1 MSNTRNRGFTLVE
14 LLVVIAIIG
23 VLVGL
28 LLPAV
33 QAAREAARRMS
44 CGNNMK
50 QIGLALHNYH
60 DTHNKFPSGSRQ
72 LNGWGPSWY
81 VGILPYV
88 EQKNLSDQ
96 MPMVGSHPGY
106 TGVSLTTRAAV
117 NNTIIPGFICPSC
130 PMPETK
136 DVGGGAIGMLPSY
149 IAIAGAVDEDSSLS
163 PVPAIGAAGDT
174 DLFMETRNRLANA
187 CCSTNEKLSIG
198 SGGGTFPPNEF
209 LRFANLTDGTS
220 NVLVVGEISNWMK
233 NGTAPA
239 DTRVNHGWTMGT
251 DNSAKVV
258 SWTSGPTQRTFN
270 INSIRYS
277 IGTQNFNLPGVGGNN
292 GANNPLISAHPGGI
306 QSLFGD
312 GSVHFLT
319 ETMSLPLLKLQAT
332 RDDGQVIDLP

>member
-1 MSNTRNRGFTLVE
+1 MFNTRRRGFTLVE

-50 QIGLALHNYH
+50 QLGLALHNYH
-60 DTHNKFPSGSRQ
+60 DTYNKFPAGCRQ

-81 VGILPYV
+81 PGILPYI
-88 EQKNLSDQ
+88 EQENLSDR
-96 MPMVGSHPGY
+96 MPMVGAHPGY
-106 TGVSLTTRAAV
+106 TGANATTQAAV
-117 NNTIIPGFICPSC
+117 SNVIIPGLICPSC

-136 DVGGGAIGMLPSY
+136 DVGGTIGMLPSY
-149 IAIAGAVDEDSSLS
+149 IAIAGAVDEESSQN

-174 DLFMETRNRLANA
+174 DQFMETRNRLANV
-187 CCSTNEKLSIG
+187 CCSANEKLSIG
-198 SGGGTFPPNEF
+198 SGGGTFPPNEY
-209 LRFANLTDGTS
+209 LRFASLTDGTS

-233 NGTAPA
+233 NGTTNA
-239 DTRVNHGWTMGT
+239 DSRVNHGWTMGT
-251 DNSAKVV
+251 VQSNKLV
-258 SWTSGPTQRTFN
+258 SWTSGPTERTFN

-277 IGTQNFNLPGVGGNN
+277 IGTQNYNLPGVGANN

-332 RDDGQVIDLP
+332 RDDGQVIPQQ